1 MGQACARN
9 SRNILEKNDD
19 FKEIIVSYKIFRLWI
34 YGIPTLMLRFS
45 HFNELQYLGH
55 I

>member
-19 FKEIIVSYKIFRLWI
+19 FKEIIVSYKI
-34 YGIPTLMLRFS
+34 
-45 HFNELQYLGH
+45 LGCTYTVYPH
-55 I
+55 